1 LFGENVMTLLA
12 KKMFREL
19 LHLKGQMLAVTA
31 VVACGISVFV
41 SMSSVKY
48 SLEASREQY
57 YSKYRFSEVFLQVK
71 RAPEQYREAVLRIP
85 GVASVS
91 SRIVADV
98 TLDVPGL
105 DEPATGRLI
114 SVPEYRTE
122 SVLNDLFIESGRY
135 IEPGHPEEVIA
146 SKPFLEA
153 NGLSPGDRIAA
164 VINGRRKQLVIVGM
178 GLSPEYIYE
187 VQPGSFFPDKRRFG
201 VFWMGRR
208 ALESALDMS
217 GAFNDLS
224 LTLAHG
230 ASEKDIIM
238 RLDQMFRRYG
248 SLGAYGR
255 SEQLSDR
262 FIVDEI
268 KQVGIQITFLPAVFL
283 AVAIFLLNMVLRR
296 IVATQRDQIAVLKA
310 MGFSNEEVG
319 LHYLG
324 FAMIPTAAGAVAGTL
339 LGAWLGRELMNIY
352 ADFYNFAELVYL
364 FRAEDL
370 VLSVLLSF
378 AAALIG
384 ALGAVRSAV
393 RLPPAEAMRPESP
406 VVYRKGVLDRP
417 SLQKKI
423 SVPARIILRNLE
435 RRPWKAALSVVMI
448 SLAVAILIAGRYT
461 YDAVERMV
469 QVEFNEKHR
478 EDVTVVF
485 NDPMPPSVAYS
496 VTSLPGVLEHEYY
509 REEPV
514 SMRFAHRIRRQ
525 SVKGLQSADGLQRLV
540 DKRNRQVDLPT
551 SGILLTSDLAAI
563 LGVRRGDTLGIEF
576 LQGRQLRR
584 EVRVAGTIDEILGLS
599 AYMHIRELDSLAG
612 DGGAFNAAYL
622 RIDQTKAGEL
632 YSEFKNM
639 PGVGSIMMLKALKES
654 FDELIAESMMTST
667 FILTSF
673 ACVLAFAVVYNGA
686 RISLSE
692 RSRELVSLRV
702 LGMTRGEISFILLG
716 EQALL
721 TLLAVPL
728 GFLSGTG
735 LSALLAIALSSEL
748 YRLPLVFGASNFLF
762 AFAVVVLVSAVSAAA
777 VRRRLVGLDLVEA
790 LKTRE

>member
-1 LFGENVMTLLA
+1 MNLLR
-12 KKMFREL
+12 KKLLREL
-19 LHLKGQMLAVTA
+19 LHLKGQMLAVAA

-57 YSKYRFSEVFLQVK
+57 YGKYRFADLFLQVK
-71 RAPEQYREAVLRIP
+71 RAPEYYRESVSRIP

-105 DEPATGRLI
+105 EEPATGRLI
-114 SVPEYRTE
+114 SIPEHRAAP
-122 SVLNDLFIESGRY
+122 VLNDLFIKSGRY
-135 IEPGHPEEVIA
+135 IEPGKPEEVIA

-153 NGLSPGDRIAA
+153 NGLAPGDRISA
-164 VINGRRKQLVIVGM
+164 VINGRKKELLIVGM

-187 VQPGSFFPDKRRFG
+187 VQPGAFFPDKRRFG
-201 VFWMGRR
+201 VFWMSRS

-230 ASEKDIIM
+230 ASEKDVIM
-238 RLDQMFRRYG
+238 QLDHFFRHYG

-283 AVAIFLLNMVLRR
+283 AVAVFLLNIVLRR

-324 FAMIPTAAGAVAGTL
+324 FAMVPTVFGAVAGTI
-339 LGAWLGRELMNIY
+339 LGVWLGRGLMNIY
-352 ADFYNFAELVYL
+352 ADFYNFAELVYF
-364 FRAEDL
+364 FRIEDIAI
-370 VLSVLLSF
+370 SVLLSF
-378 AAALIG
+378 AAALVG
-384 ALGAVRSAV
+384 AIGAVRSAV
-393 RLPPAEAMRPESP
+393 RLPPAEAMRPDSP
-406 VVYRKGVLDRP
+406 LIYKPGFLDRP
-417 SLQKKI
+417 FLQKKI
-423 SVPARIILRNLE
+423 PVPARIILRNLE
-435 RRPWKAALSVVMI
+435 RRPWKAALSVLMI

-461 YDAVERMV
+461 YDAVDRMIL
-469 QVEFNEKHR
+469 VEFNEKHR

-485 NDPMPPSVAYS
+485 NDPMPPSAAYNLA
-496 VTSLPGVLEHEYY
+496 SLDGVLEHEYY
-509 REEPV
+509 REEAV
-514 SMRFAHRIRRQ
+514 RMRYGHRIRRQ
-525 SVKGLQSADGLQRLV
+525 SIKGLQSAEGLQRLV
-540 DKRNRQVDLPT
+540 DKNNRQISLP
-551 SGILLTSDLAAI
+551 SEGIILTSTLADI
-563 LGVRRGDTLGIEF
+563 LGVKQGDMLQIEF
-576 LQGRQLRR
+576 LQGRQLHRQV
-584 EVRVAGTIDEILGLS
+584 EVAGTIDEILGLS
-599 AYMHIRELDSLAG
+599 AYMHIRELDRLAG
-612 DGGAFNAAYL
+612 DGGALNAAYL
-622 RIDQTKAGEL
+622 RIDRSRAQEL
-632 YSEFKNM
+632 YSDFKKM
-639 PGVGSIMMLKALKES
+639 PGIGSIMMLKALKES
-654 FDELIAESMMTST
+654 FDELIAESMTTST
-667 FILTSF
+667 LILTTF

-692 RSRELVSLRV
+692 RARELTSLRV
-702 LGMTRGEISFILLG
+702 LGMTRGEISFVLLG

-721 TLLAVPL
+721 TFFALPL
-728 GFLSGTG
+728 GFLVGIA
-735 LSALLAIALSSEL
+735 LSAMLAVGLSSEL
-748 YRLPLVFGASNFLF
+748 YRLPLVFSLYNFLF
-762 AFAVVVLVSAVSAAA
+762 AFTVVVIVSAISAFA
-777 VRRRLVGLDLVEA
+777 VRRRLVGLDLVEV

>member
-1 LFGENVMTLLA
+1 MNLLA
-12 KKMFREL
+12 KKMLREL
-19 LHLKGQMLAVTA
+19 LHLKGQMLAVAA

-57 YSKYRFSEVFLQVK
+57 YSTYRFSDVFLQVK
-71 RAPEQYREAVLRIP
+71 RAPEFYREVVSRIP
-85 GVASVS
+85 GVASVN

-114 SVPEYRTE
+114 SIPEYRTVP
-122 SVLNDLFIESGRY
+122 VLNDLYIERGRY
-135 IEPGHPEEVIA
+135 IEPGNPEEVIA

-153 NGLSPGDRIAA
+153 NGLSPGDRISA
-164 VINGRRKQLVIVGM
+164 VINGRKKQLVIVGM

-201 VFWMGRR
+201 VFWMSRR

-217 GAFNDLS
+217 GAFNDLT

-238 RLDQMFRRYG
+238 RLDTIFRRYG

-283 AVAIFLLNMVLRR
+283 AVAVFLLNMVLRR

-319 LHYLG
+319 FHYLG
-324 FAMIPTAAGAVAGTL
+324 FAMVPTAVGAFVGTL
-339 LGAWLGRELMNIY
+339 LGVWLGRELMNIY

-364 FRAEDL
+364 FRFEDVIL
-370 VLSVLLSF
+370 AVLLSL

-384 ALGAVRSAV
+384 ALGAVRGAV
-393 RLPPAEAMRPESP
+393 QLPPAEAMRPDSP
-406 VVYRKGVLDRP
+406 VIFKHGVFDRP
-417 SLQKKI
+417 SLRKKV
-423 SVPARIILRNLE
+423 SVPVRIILRNLE
-435 RRPWKAALSVVMI
+435 RRPWKAALSALMI

-461 YDAVERMV
+461 YDAVDRMV
-469 QVEFNEKHR
+469 QVEFNAKHR

-485 NDPMPPSVAYS
+485 KDPMPPSVAYTIAS
-496 VTSLPGVLEHEYY
+496 FSGILEHEYY

-514 SMRFAHRIRRQ
+514 RMRFGHRMRRQ
-525 SVKGLQSADGLQRLV
+525 SVKGLQSSNGLQRLV
-540 DKRNRQVDLPT
+540 DKENRQVELPT
-551 SGILLTSDLAAI
+551 SGILLTSELAGI
-563 LGVRRGDTLGIEF
+563 LGVKQGDMLGIEF
-576 LQGRQLRR
+576 LQGRQQQR

-599 AYMHIRELDSLAG
+599 AYMHISELDSLAG
-612 DGGAFNAAYL
+612 DAGVFNAAYL
-622 RIDQTKAGEL
+622 RIDKTKAGEL
-632 YSEFKNM
+632 YSDFKSI
-639 PGVGSIMMLKALKES
+639 PGVGSIMMLQALKES

-692 RSRELVSLRV
+692 RARELVSLRV
-702 LGMTRGEISFILLG
+702 LGMTRAEISFILLG

-721 TLLAVPL
+721 TLFSIPPGFFL
-728 GFLSGTG
+728 GIG
-735 LSALLAIALSSEL
+735 LSSLLAIGLSSEL
-748 YRLPLVFGASNFLF
+748 YRLPLVFSPYNFLF
-762 AFAVVVLVSAVSAAA
+762 AFVVVVLVSAVSAAV
-777 VRRRLVGLDLVEA
+777 VRRRLVGLDLVEV

>member
-1 LFGENVMTLLA
+1 MNLLR
-12 KKMFREL
+12 KKLLREL
-19 LHLKGQMLAVTA
+19 MHLKGQMLAVAA

-48 SLEASREQY
+48 SLEASRERY
-57 YSKYRFSEVFLQVK
+57 YSRYRFADVFLQVK
-71 RAPEQYREAVLRIP
+71 RAPEFYRESVSRIP
-85 GVASVS
+85 GVASVN

-105 DEPATGRLI
+105 EEPATGRLVSI
-114 SVPEYRTE
+114 PEYRTAP
-122 SVLNDLFIESGRY
+122 VLNDLFIRSGRY
-135 IEPGHPEEVIA
+135 IEPGKPEEVIA

-153 NGLSPGDRIAA
+153 NGLFPGDRIGA
-164 VINGRRKQLVIVGM
+164 VINGRKKQLLIVGM

-187 VQPGSFFPDKRRFG
+187 VQPGAFFPDKRRFG
-201 VFWMGRR
+201 VFWMSRS

-230 ASEKDIIM
+230 ASEKDVLM
-238 RLDQMFRRYG
+238 QLDNIFRRYG

-268 KQVGIQITFLPAVFL
+268 KQVGIQITFLPVVFL
-283 AVAIFLLNMVLRR
+283 AVAVFLLNIVLRR

-310 MGFSNEEVG
+310 MGYSNEEVG

-324 FAMIPTAAGAVAGTL
+324 FAMVPTAAGAVAGTA
-339 LGAWLGRELMNIY
+339 LGAWLGRGLMNIY

-364 FRAEDL
+364 FRIED
-370 VLSVLLSF
+370 VALSVLLSF
-378 AAALIG
+378 AAALAG

-393 RLPPAEAMRPESP
+393 LLPPAEAMRPDSP
-406 VVYRKGVLDRP
+406 ALFRPGILDRP

-423 SVPARIILRNLE
+423 SVPVRIIVRNLE

-461 YDAVERMV
+461 YDAVDRMIL
-469 QVEFNEKHR
+469 VEFNEKHR
-478 EDVTVVF
+478 EDVTVIF
-485 NDPMPPSVAYS
+485 NDPMPPSVAYN
-496 VTSLPGVLEHEYY
+496 LAALDGVLEHEYY

-514 SMRFAHRIRRQ
+514 RMRFGHRMRRQ
-525 SVKGLQSADGLQRLV
+525 SVKGLQSGEGLQRLV
-540 DKRNRQVDLPT
+540 DRKNRQIALP
-551 SGILLTSDLAAI
+551 SGGILLTSTLADI
-563 LGVRRGDTLGIEF
+563 LGVRRGDKLQIEF
-576 LQGRQLRR
+576 LQGRQLQR
-584 EVRVAGTIDEILGLS
+584 EVEVAGTIDEILGLS
-599 AYMHIRELDSLAG
+599 AYMHIEALDRLAG
-612 DGGAFNAAYL
+612 DGGALNAAYL
-622 RIDQTKAGEL
+622 RIDSSRASRL
-632 YSEFKNM
+632 YSDFKNT
-639 PGVGSIMMLKALKES
+639 PGVGSIMMLKSLKES
-654 FDELIAESMMTST
+654 FDELIAESMTTST
-667 FILTSF
+667 VILTSF
-673 ACVLAFAVVYNGA
+673 ACVLAFAVIYNGA

-692 RSRELVSLRV
+692 RARELTSLRV
-702 LGMTRGEISFILLG
+702 LGMTRAEISFILLG

-728 GFLSGTG
+728 GFLIGIG
-735 LSALLAIALSSEL
+735 LSALLAVGLSSEL
-748 YRLPLVFGASNFLF
+748 YRLPLVFSANNFLF
-762 AFAVVVLVSAVSAAA
+762 AFTVVVIVSAVSAVA
-777 VRRRLVGLDLVEA
+777 VRRRLVALDLVEV

>member
-1 LFGENVMTLLA
+1 MNLLG
-12 KKMFREL
+12 KKLLREL
-19 LHLKGQMLAVTA
+19 QYLKGQMLAVAA

-48 SLEASREQY
+48 SLEASREKY
-57 YSKYRFSEVFLQVK
+57 YNRYRFADVFLQVK
-71 RAPEQYREAVLRIP
+71 RAPEFYRESVSRIP
-85 GVASVS
+85 GVASVNT
-91 SRIVADV
+91 RIVADV

-114 SVPEYRTE
+114 SVPEYRTIP
-122 SVLNDLFIESGRY
+122 VLNDLFIKNGRY
-135 IEPGHPEEVIA
+135 IEPGKPEEVVA

-153 NGLSPGDRIAA
+153 NGLVPGDRISA
-164 VINGRRKQLVIVGM
+164 VINGRKKELVIVGM

-187 VQPGSFFPDKRRFG
+187 VQPGAFFPDKRRFG
-201 VFWMGRR
+201 VFWISRT

-230 ASEKDIIM
+230 ASEKNVVM
-238 RLDQMFRRYG
+238 RLDNMFRRYG

-262 FIVDEI
+262 FIADEI
-268 KQVGIQITFLPAVFL
+268 RQVGIQITFLPAVFL
-283 AVAIFLLNMVLRR
+283 AVAVFLLNIVLRR
-296 IVATQRDQIAVLKA
+296 IVATQRNQIAVLKA

-324 FAMIPTAAGAVAGTL
+324 FALVPTAAGSVAGTL
-339 LGAWLGRELMNIY
+339 LGAWLGRSLMNIY
-352 ADFYNFAELVYL
+352 ADFYNFAELVYF
-364 FRAEDL
+364 FRFKDVA
-370 VLSVLLSF
+370 LSVLLSF
-378 AAALIG
+378 GAALFG
-384 ALGAVRSAV
+384 AFGAVRGAV
-393 RLPPAEAMRPESP
+393 QLPPAEAMRPDSP
-406 VVYRKGVLDRP
+406 VIYRPGVLDRP

-435 RRPWKAALSVVMI
+435 RRPWKAALSVLMI

-461 YDAVERMV
+461 YDAVECMV
-469 QVEFNEKHR
+469 AVEFNEKHR

-496 VTSLPGVLEHEYY
+496 IASLDGVLEHEFY

-514 SMRFAHRIRRQ
+514 RMVSGHRTRRQ
-525 SVKGLQSADGLQRLV
+525 SIKGLQSAEGLQRLV
-540 DKRNRQVDLPT
+540 DRNSRQIALPPN
-551 SGILLTSDLAAI
+551 GVLLTSTLAGI
-563 LGVRRGDTLGIEF
+563 LGVKRGDTVRLEF
-576 LQGRQLRR
+576 LQGRQQQR
-584 EVRVAGTIDEILGLS
+584 EVLVAGTIDEILGLS
-599 AYMHIRELDSLAG
+599 AYMHIGELNRLAG

-622 RIDQTKAGEL
+622 RIERTKASGL
-632 YSEFKNM
+632 FSDFKDM

-654 FDELIAESMMTST
+654 FDELIAESMTTST
-667 FILTSF
+667 LILTSF

-692 RSRELVSLRV
+692 RARELTSLRV
-702 LGMTRGEISFILLG
+702 LGMTMGEISFILLG

-721 TLLAVPL
+721 TLLALPL
-728 GFLSGTG
+728 GFVIGIA
-735 LSALLAIALSSEL
+735 LSALLSVGLSSEL
-748 YRLPLVFGASNFLF
+748 YRLPLVFSAYNFLF
-762 AFAVVVLVSAVSAAA
+762 AFMVVVLVSAVSALA
-777 VRRRLVGLDLVEA
+777 VRNRLVGLDLVEV